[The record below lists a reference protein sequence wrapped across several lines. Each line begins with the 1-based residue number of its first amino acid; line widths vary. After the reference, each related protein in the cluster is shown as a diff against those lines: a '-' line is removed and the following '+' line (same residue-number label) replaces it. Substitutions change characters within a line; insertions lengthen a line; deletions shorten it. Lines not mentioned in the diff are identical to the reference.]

1 VIRMHWVCVHEEVG
15 IQVCVKEGRLRSRL
29 QWWWDMTE
37 ERSRINPIPVP
48 SLFKVMWHVK
58 VHPCFRRYVNG
69 SD

>member
-1 VIRMHWVCVHEEVG
+1 
-15 IQVCVKEGRLRSRL
+15 VKEGRLRSRL

-58 VHPCFRRYVNG
+58 VDPCFRRYVRF
-69 SD
+69 SE